1 MSLIHVGKNFQR
13 RNGWMRGAW
22 VKRSTYE
29 TMPPCWRMGLHLD
42 RNIYGVG
49 YSVQNIDQN
58 ELKKT
63 NDLRISIRISVRGL
77 FTGYYSAAE
86 ADSTSDSNAARQSA
100 YRDPGYY

>member
-1 MSLIHVGKNFQR
+1 MV
-13 RNGWMRGAW
+13 
-22 VKRSTYE
+22 
-29 TMPPCWRMGLHLD
+29 LHLYWD
-42 RNIYGVG
+42 IYGVE
-49 YSVQNIDQN
+49 YNVQNINQN
-58 ELKKT
+58 KLKKT